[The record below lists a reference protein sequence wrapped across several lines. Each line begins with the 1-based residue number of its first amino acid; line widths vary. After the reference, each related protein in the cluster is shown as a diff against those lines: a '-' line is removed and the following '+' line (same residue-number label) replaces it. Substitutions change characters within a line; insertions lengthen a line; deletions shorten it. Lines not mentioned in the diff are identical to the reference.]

1 MNEANAGVMR
11 RGCVI
16 EALRKFIISQG
27 PSKNINNLE
36 WASFW
41 AENKKVI
48 DPIAK
53 RFTCIS
59 KDKWYYFDCYTNGSV
74 LVTLVG
80 EKDVPTAPY
89 YKEIPCH
96 KKNPDLGKKKVF
108 YSKEIFVEQED
119 ARTFKQDEEVFP
131 STGHTNIDHLDGLGK
146 RDHP

>member
-1 MNEANAGVMR
+1 PFGLSLITGVMR

-53 RFTCIS
+53 RFTCVTA
-59 KDKWYYFDCYTNGSV
+59 DKRFAFFLMELTQGSV
-74 LVTLVG
+74 PITLVG
-80 EKDVPTAPY
+80 GEGVPTSPY
-89 YKEIPCH
+89 AKNVPSH
-96 KKNPDLGKKKVF
+96 KKNPDLGEKKVY
-108 YSKEIFVEQED
+108 YSNQI
-119 ARTFKQDEEVFP
+119 
-131 STGHTNIDHLDGLGK
+131 
-146 RDHP
+146 